1 MEQITQEQ
9 MNKIDEAI
17 KALPDQLTKSG
28 VLGSVIAVADSYSTN
43 PIDLVFTLIEAA
55 GLVILT
61 NELDENLA
69 SDALIGFCEAFRDTD
84 AEIKI
89 SKMN

>member
-43 PIDLVFTLIEAA
+43 PISPIFNDIS
-55 GLVILT
+55 II
-61 NELDENLA
+61 
-69 SDALIGFCEAFRDTD
+69 ALISNETRPTVF
-84 AEIKI
+84 I
-89 SKMN
+89 SVSAIQPTQYRQYSKLSVS